1 MFPVNQQS
9 IHGIQQ
15 PNTAHK
21 LHNRE
26 GYTDSFRTSDS
37 RTHDVNEDDDSGDEE
52 MEEESSDSDT
62 DSDDEDE
69 KPSKKISPQR
79 KLSKRRLSYAKGQ
92 AYEPV
97 SSDYSFAS
105 FVGTAGVPS

>member
-1 MFPVNQQS
+1 MIRSIPPTPMFPVNQQS

-26 GYTDSFRTSDS
+26 GYSDSFGTSDS

-52 MEEESSDSDT
+52 EEEVSDSET

-69 KPSKKISPQR
+69 KPSKKISP
-79 KLSKRRLSYAKGQ
+79 
-92 AYEPV
+92 
-97 SSDYSFAS
+97 
-105 FVGTAGVPS
+105 